1 MITGAIFRLLAV
13 MLGWLSDQLP
23 VSGLTSSAL
32 EDAEAFGEMLGERAG
47 PFDAYLP
54 LVEMM
59 QGLVIWATVWVPA
72 CVAYTVAVWI
82 FKHLPVIGK
91 G

>member
-1 MITGAIFRLLAV
+1 MITDAILRLLAG

-32 EDAEAFGEMLGERAG
+32 AEAESFGTKLGEQAG
-47 PFDAYLP
+47 PFDAYVP

-59 QGLVIWATVWVPA
+59 QGIVIWATVWVPA
-72 CVAYTVAVWI
+72 AVAYTVAVWI